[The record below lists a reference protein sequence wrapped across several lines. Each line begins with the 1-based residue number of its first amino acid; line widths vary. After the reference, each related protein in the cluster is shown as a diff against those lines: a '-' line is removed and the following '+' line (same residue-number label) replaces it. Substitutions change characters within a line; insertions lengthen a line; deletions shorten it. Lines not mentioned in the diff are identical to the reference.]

1 MALGADDLVAIR
13 RTVDLYAVAVD
24 RGDAELFADQFTPD
38 GVLVAPRGRFVARDA
53 LAGVPPMMKELYE
66 RTFHGVL
73 TQAVD
78 GTGDRASGETYCIA
92 RHWFT
97 DGAGTRTC
105 FEMTIRYQDRFE
117 RSAGRWL
124 IAERELV
131 VDATHRYLVDMP
143 KTA

>member
-1 MALGADDLVAIR
+1 MALGSDDLVAIR
-13 RTVDLYAVAVD
+13 RTADLYAVAVD
-24 RGDAELFADQFTPD
+24 RGDAMLFADQFTPD
-38 GVLVAPRGRFVARDA
+38 GILVAPRGRFETRDA
-53 LAGVPPMMKELYE
+53 LAGVPAMMKERYE
-66 RTFHGVL
+66 RTFHAVL

-78 GTGDRASGETYCIA
+78 GAGDRASGETYCIA

-97 DGAGTRTC
+97 DGAGKRTC

-117 RSAGRWL
+117 RRDGRWL
-124 IAERELV
+124 IATRELV